1 MPAPEEFQRARR
13 PEHKQQRRDAILD
26 AARTLARDRRV
37 QHISLGDVAAA
48 AGMAKSNVLRYFETR
63 EEIYLQLTL
72 EAFEEWTGLLAGRLL
87 ADPPGGPLQLADAIA
102 GTLSERP
109 VLCDLF
115 AQMSATLEHNVSPAA
130 VLDFKTAITARTL
143 QAAEVISAAFP
154 AVTVEQAMDLAGA
167 TYVVVAGLWPASNP
181 PPEVARLLEEAGLHH
196 ARMDFDTILR
206 RLLRAIIVGLPAAGP
221 L

>member
-13 PEHKQQRRDAILD
+13 PEHKQQRREAILD

-72 EAFEEWTGLLAGRLL
+72 EAFEEWTGLLAG
-87 ADPPGGPLQLADAIA
+87 
-102 GTLSERP
+102 TLSERP

-143 QAAEVISAAFP
+143 KAAEVISAAFP

>member
-1 MPAPEEFQRARR
+1 MPAHEKFQRARR
-13 PEHKQQRRDAILD
+13 PEHKQQRREEILA

-37 QHISLGDVAAA
+37 QHVSLGDVAAA

-72 EAFEEWTGLLAGRLL
+72 EAFDEWTGLLAERL
-87 ADPPGGPLQLADAIA
+87 ADPPATPIQLADAIA
-102 GTLSERP
+102 GTLAERP

-115 AQMSATLEHNVSPAA
+115 AQMSATLEHNVSPEA
-130 VLDFKTAITARTL
+130 VLDFKAAITA
-143 QAAEVISAAFP
+143 QMVKAAEVIAGAFP
-154 AVTVEQAMDLAGA
+154 DVTVEQAMDLAGA

-196 ARMDFDTILR
+196 ARMDFASILR

-221 L
+221 A

>member
-1 MPAPEEFQRARR
+1 MPAPEKFQRARR
-13 PEHKQQRRDAILD
+13 PEHKQQRREAILD

-37 QHISLGDVAAA
+37 QHISLGDVASA

-72 EAFEEWTGLLAGRLL
+72 EAFEEWTALLAERLT
-87 ADPPGGPLQLADAIA
+87 DPPDGPLQLADAIA

-115 AQMSATLEHNVSPAA
+115 AQMSATLEHNVSPEV

-143 QAAEVISAAFP
+143 KAAEVISGAFP

-196 ARMDFDTILR
+196 ARMDFDSILR